1 MIDLVAMAEQILTAQ
16 FQTAQT
22 DTQPVLDDD
31 SDEGLEW
38 WQK

>member
-1 MIDLVAMAEQILTAQ
+1 MKKDFPFGLPMDVTISDTAIDIADEE
-16 FQTAQT
+16 
-22 DTQPVLDDD
+22 D